1 MKAKIKAIYNTVLP
15 NKRIN
20 SFILVLFI
28 IGFLTG
34 AFFLTVINTDE
45 KTLITTKITNFV
57 TNINNNT
64 LNSISIFKDN
74 IITNYIFI
82 FILWFF
88 GLSIIGVF
96 INIFLVYLRGFIL
109 GFTISSIILT
119 YKAKGLLFNLI
130 YIVPNELIKI
140 LLIILLGT
148 YSVSLSISILKELLK
163 KKDNNLRRVFKR
175 YIAVLILSLI
185 LGLLTAS
192 YEAFILPNLFNL
204 IY

>member
-45 KTLITTKITNFV
+45 KTLITTKITNFI

-82 FILWFF
+82 FILWFL

-148 YSVSLSISILKELLK
+148 YSVSLSISIVKELLK

>member
-1 MKAKIKAIYNTVLP
+1 M
-15 NKRIN
+15 
-20 SFILVLFI
+20 
-28 IGFLTG
+28 TG

-175 YIAVLILSLI
+175 YIAVLILSLL